1 MRNLVFIC
9 VLIFLSTAIYGQSSN
24 FTAGKKALNE
34 GDLDVALE
42 YFNKDISD
50 NPTSSLTYFYR
61 AWLYYSTSEN
71 AKALNDV
78 NAGLKFTT
86 SKEKELMA
94 VLYELRAKTYIEL
107 EEPEKAM
114 VDYTNAIKTNGTDPD
129 FYIGRA
135 QLYFDNKLYDKA
147 EADFA
152 SILKFDETNA
162 AAHAGLARNY
172 LAMNKYTEAD
182 KLLSKLKKLH
192 PKYDVAYYYSA
203 KSAYNQNKF
212 DEAIENSFMAFVL
225 DDEDKSNRNLFF
237 EYSEKNYAYALA
249 KITNKI
255 NEEPSNYFWIFY
267 KGILQENK
275 EDYGDAVATY
285 TIAQKLMTESNVSI
299 YSHRANC
306 YTNIGLQELAIADY
320 NLALAIDS
328 SRAFDYAFRGEA
340 KRLKGEYT
348 EAVKDYTQAI
358 ALEPRVQWFYY
369 RRGWVNEEFLKNNTA
384 GLRDYNKAI
393 EIDKD
398 YAYTYI
404 HRGRFYKN
412 TINDMQKATADFETI
427 LKLDTIIIDGGNCRQ
442 YALLELGREA
452 EAIEWLNKIL
462 DKYPNEGNYYD
473 ATCLYSLMNKPV
485 EAVKYMT
492 LAFETGYK
500 DISHLSNDDD
510 LDNVRNNPEFK
521 ALVTKWKKIIETEIQ
536 RALPAEENAPSTTK
550 GQLVGKSVVVPM
562 LNNSGGTYEVACK
575 INNLPLNFI
584 FDTGASDIS
593 ISQTEVQFM
602 LKNKYL
608 SKSDI
613 RGSQSYIDASG
624 NVSVGTKIIL
634 RKVQIGNF
642 ELNNVEASVVYNKNA
657 PLLFGQSA
665 LGKYTKI
672 LIDNENKTITLS
684 EKK

>member
-1 MRNLVFIC
+1 MKTQFIT
-9 VLIFLSTAIYGQSSN
+9 FLLYCSIATIIAQSTNFNEGQ
-24 FTAGKKALNE
+24 KAFE
-34 GDLDVALE
+34 AGDLDTALE
-42 YFNKDISD
+42 CFTKDISN
-50 NPTSSLTYFYR
+50 NPRIANT
-61 AWLYYSTSEN
+61 YYSRGFVYYSQDVY
-71 AKALNDV
+71 AKALTDV
-78 NAGLKFTT
+78 NMGLKCI
-86 SKEKELMA
+86 SAKENKLKA
-94 VLYELRAKTYIEL
+94 VLYELRALIYTQL
-107 EEPEKAM
+107 EEPEKALA
-114 VDYTNAIKTNGTDPD
+114 DYTNAIKTNGTDPD

-135 QLYFDNKLYDKA
+135 QLHFNKKLYDKA
-147 EADFA
+147 EADYA

-162 AAHAGLARNY
+162 PAHAGMARNY
-172 LAMNKYTEAD
+172 LELNKYAEAD

-225 DDEDKSNRNLFF
+225 DDEDNSNRDLFIA
-237 EYSEKNYAYALA
+237 YSEKNYAYALA

-255 NEEPSNYFWIFY
+255 NEEPSNYFWLYY

-285 TIAQKLMTESNVSI
+285 TVAQKLMTESNVSI

-306 YTNIGLQELAIADY
+306 YRNIGLQELAIADY

-412 TINDMQKATADFETI
+412 TINDMQKANADFETI
-427 LKLDTIIIDGGNCRQ
+427 LKLDTAIIDGGNCRQ
-442 YALLELGREA
+442 YSLLELGRET
-452 EAIEWLNKIL
+452 EAIVWMNKIL

-473 ATCLYSLMNKPV
+473 ATCLYSLMKKPV

-492 LAFETGYK
+492 LAFENGYK
-500 DISHLSNDDD
+500 DIIHLSNDDD

-521 ALVTKWKKIIETEIQ
+521 ALIAKWKKTIETEIQ
-536 RALPAEENAPSTTK
+536 RSLPAEENEPSTTE
-550 GQLVGKSVVVPM
+550 GQLVGRSVVVPM

-613 RGSQSYIDASG
+613 RGSQSFMDASG
-624 NVSVGTKIIL
+624 NVSVGTKILL

-642 ELNNVEASVVYNKNA
+642 ELNNVEASVVHNRNA

-672 LIDNENKTITLS
+672 IIDNENKTITLS